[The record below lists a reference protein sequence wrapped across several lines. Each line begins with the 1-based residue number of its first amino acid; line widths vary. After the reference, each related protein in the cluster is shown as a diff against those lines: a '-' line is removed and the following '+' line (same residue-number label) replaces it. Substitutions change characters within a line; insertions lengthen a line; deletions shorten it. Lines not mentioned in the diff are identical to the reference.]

1 MEKKFSMVITAQHLF
16 DGVNSSEYEGYL
28 CLKDNRIVQ
37 KEKGKPSKEILEQ
50 SDHVLQFT
58 EELVM
63 PGITDT
69 HTFFTGYAVFHVG
82 ADLSEVR
89 DNKKGLEI
97 LEAYEKKHNPKEV
110 LLGHG

>member
-89 DNKKGLEI
+89 DNKKRVGDPGGL
-97 LEAYEKKHNPKEV
+97 
-110 LLGHG
+110 